1 MSPTSL
7 EQREGGGEDVGGG
20 VKEVDHPRQRPHN
33 EGLHLL
39 WLQLLQLV
47 EEVKAPVVLLVVLL
61 DDLFQLPAGG
71 DWGRG
76 CTNDLLPPE

>member
-20 VKEVDHPRQRPHN
+20 VKKLDHPRQRPN
-33 EGLHLL
+33 KEGLL
-39 WLQLLQLV
+39 WFQLV

-71 DWGRG
+71 DFGRG
-76 CTNDLLPPE
+76 CTNNLLPPGGREK

>member
-20 VKEVDHPRQRPHN
+20 VKKLDHPRQRPYK
-33 EGLHLL
+33 EGL
-39 WLQLLQLV
+39 LQLQLV

-71 DWGRG
+71 DFGRG
-76 CTNDLLPPE
+76 CTNNLLPPGGREK